1 MTQIKEVKKQ
11 AKERGF
17 KGYSTLCKK
26 DLIRLLDGKPILRR
40 KQIIIEKQR
49 NFSIC
54 DDCYIKRYVNSLK
67 FVCHDDKK
75 RIAKNINVQ
84 IENQFFLKMYQ
95 DAKEKRNITY
105 DGDLEFDI
113 ETGELLGH
121 KIDYSRC

>member
-1 MTQIKEVKKQ
+1 MIKINELKKQ
-11 AKERGF
+11 AKEKGL
-17 KGYSTLCKK
+17 KGYSTLCKN

-40 KQIIIEKQR
+40 KLISIEKQR
-49 NFSIC
+49 NFSVC
-54 DDCYIKRYVNSLK
+54 DDCYLKRYVNSLK
-67 FVCHDDKK
+67 FVWRDDKK

-113 ETGELLGH
+113 ETGELSGH